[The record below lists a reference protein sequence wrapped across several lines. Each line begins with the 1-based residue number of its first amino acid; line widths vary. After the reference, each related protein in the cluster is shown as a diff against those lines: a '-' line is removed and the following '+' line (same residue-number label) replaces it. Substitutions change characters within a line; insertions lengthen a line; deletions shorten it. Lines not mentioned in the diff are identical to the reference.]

1 MINLGEECTTDEQQG
16 ADNTVKTLSDQ
27 IRILAI
33 SYDLPPSLFPQSIQI
48 GRLLYH
54 CRAPVGAVSGK
65 LGNDVQ
71 GMDCYP
77 DFTAKMLFRLQVE
90 HRPAFPSKLHRIARK
105 FLPLYGRAPDEFQS
119 WIPLAEAAAREQ
131 LAKSPSAKWQIVSF
145 GEPMSDHLVG
155 LRLKEKT
162 GLPWVAHFS
171 DPWVDNPFRK
181 LYFLSN
187 VFNRRM
193 EASVVRSADKLI
205 FTSGETLSLVMGKYP
220 SELLKKAYVLPHS
233 YDPSIYPEAPSSPRS
248 EIVVRYLGSFYAN
261 RTPSPLL
268 EALQKLNRTSP
279 ELLDDVRFEFIGGI
293 PQRMMR
299 HRSIKMLPSRLIR
312 FLPSV
317 SYKESLRLMKEADLL
332 LVIDAPAALSV
343 FLPSKLVDYLGAGVP
358 ILGIVPKGSSAS
370 LIQRMGGSVAD
381 PGDLRAIAATL
392 AQALELCR
400 CAKQSGDSKP
410 WGREDVRQEYA
421 VGRVEKQF
429 LEIVTHGGPA

>member
-1 MINLGEECTTDEQQG
+1 MA
-16 ADNTVKTLSDQ
+16 ADSTVETLSDQ
-27 IRILAI
+27 IQILAI
-33 SYDLPPSLFPQSIQI
+33 SYALPPSLFPQSIQI

-65 LGNDVQ
+65 VGNDVR
-71 GMDCYP
+71 GMECYP
-77 DFTAKMLFRLQVE
+77 DFTGKMLFRLQVE
-90 HRPAFPSKLHRIARK
+90 HRPAFSPKLHRIARK
-105 FLPLYGRAPDEFQS
+105 FLPLYGRAPDEFRS
-119 WIPLAEAAAREQ
+119 WIPRAEAAAREQ

-181 LYFLSN
+181 LFFFSN

-193 EASVVRSADKLI
+193 EAAVVRGADKLI

-220 SELLKKAYVLPHS
+220 SGLSKKAHVLPHS
-233 YDPSIYPEAPSSPRS
+233 YDPAIYPETRPPQRR
-248 EIVVRYLGSFYAN
+248 EIVVRYLGSFYGN
-261 RTPSPLL
+261 RTPFPLL
-268 EALQKLNRTSP
+268 EALQKLHLTSP
-279 ELLDDVRFEFIGGI
+279 ELLDGVRFEFIGGI
-293 PQRMMR
+293 PRRMMR
-299 HRSIKMLPSRLIR
+299 HRLIKMLPSRLIG
-312 FLPSV
+312 FLPPV

-332 LVIDAPAALSV
+332 IVIDAPAALSV

-400 CAKQSGDSKP
+400 SAKKSGDTKP
-410 WGREDVRQEYA
+410 WGHEDVRQEYA

-429 LEIVTHGGPA
+429 LEIVSHGGLE